1 MGWLLDKIQRC
12 WIRIRFQPIRV
23 FCFHQVSDEFEPE
36 TMWKCDWTQIEQF
49 KQNILVL
56 KKKYRFI
63 SLPEVTEHLKQ
74 DRFRMKRYAALTA
87 DDGWASLRDVLPW
100 LTEHE
105 IPITLF
111 LNPECMI
118 ENFPKIRK
126 TNPYLSKEEIEVL
139 SSRFFPLVS
148 IASHGWS
155 HEDCINVSIDD
166 FKTNVEKAEAALYEV
181 QGKTP
186 YYAFTFGHFR
196 HEQIVYLK
204 RQQLIPVYMDG
215 AMNYSDEFCIHRE
228 LLDGKKL

>member
-1 MGWLLDKIQRC
+1 MKRFFEKVRRRLLRL
-12 WIRIRFQPIRV
+12 RLQPIRV

-87 DDGWASLRDVLPW
+87 DDGWGSLRVVLPW
-100 LTEHE
+100 LIEHG

-111 LNPECMI
+111 LNPGCM
-118 ENFPKIRK
+118 EESFSRIRK
-126 TNPYLSKEEIEVL
+126 PNPYLSKEEIEAL
-139 SSRFFPLVS
+139 SSRYFPLFS

-155 HEDCINVSIDD
+155 HVDCINVDIDN
-166 FKTNVEKAEAALYEV
+166 FKTNVEKAEVALSEV

-186 YYAFTFGHFR
+186 YYAFAFGHYR
-196 HEQIVYLK
+196 SEQIVYLK
-204 RQQLIPVYMDG
+204 RRQLIPVYMDG
-215 AMNYSDEFCIHRE
+215 VMNYSDEFCIHRE